1 MACDAPIFIKLQR
14 PRYSGNQ
21 PIYSVNVACGKCYP
35 CLRRRINQWAFRL
48 IQEDRRS
55 VSAYFITLTY
65 DTDHVPITQLGN
77 LTLRKKDLQDFFKR
91 LRYYHAT
98 DGVYISEIKAQKKVA
113 RKSIRYYACGEYGGL
128 FGRPHYHAIIYN
140 CFPDSFAKAWTF
152 GNIQYR
158 EADIP
163 SMFYTLKYIEK
174 KESKE
179 WFYDEQ
185 VIPEF
190 SLRSKG
196 LGSNY
201 ITEES
206 KRHHSAA
213 LDNNYVLSDQFKI
226 ALPRYYAKKFWPDSI
241 VSGPDALGVC
251 NTIRIP
257 HPHKNALLGHIKK
270 VVQDVTDEQYQKD
283 LRKGLNPDEAEGKR
297 KKARFSKIKGPKSRG
312 F

>member
-1 MACDAPIFIKLQR
+1 MACDSPIFIKLNR

-55 VSAYFITLTY
+55 TSAYFITLTY
-65 DTDHVPITQLGN
+65 DTDHVPITRMCN
-77 LTLRKKDLQDFFKR
+77 LTLKKDDLQKFFKR
-91 LRYYHAT
+91 LRYYHDN
-98 DGVYISEIKAQKKVA
+98 DGIYVSEIKSNKAPI
-113 RKSIRYYACGEYGGL
+113 RKPIRYYACGEYGGL
-128 FGRPHYHAIIYN
+128 FGRPHYHAIIFN
-140 CFPDSFAKAWTF
+140 AFPDQFEKAWTY

-158 EADIP
+158 EADVASI
-163 SMFYTLKYIEK
+163 FYTLKYIEK

-179 WFYDEQ
+179 WFYDEE

-201 ITEES
+201 ISEET
-206 KRHHSAA
+206 KKHHSAH
-213 LDNNYVLSDQFKI
+213 LDNNYVLSDKFKV
-226 ALPRYYAKKFWPDSI
+226 ALPRYYNKAFWPDSEDEDGRI
-241 VSGPDALGVC
+241 
-251 NTIRIP
+251 IP
-257 HPHKNALLGHIKK
+257 HTHKNALLGHIKK
-270 VVQDVTDEQYQKD
+270 VVKDNTDKQYQKD
-283 LRKGLNPDEAEGKR
+283 LREGKNPAQQDIIR
-297 KKARFSKIKGPKSRG
+297 KNARNSKKKGAKGRG